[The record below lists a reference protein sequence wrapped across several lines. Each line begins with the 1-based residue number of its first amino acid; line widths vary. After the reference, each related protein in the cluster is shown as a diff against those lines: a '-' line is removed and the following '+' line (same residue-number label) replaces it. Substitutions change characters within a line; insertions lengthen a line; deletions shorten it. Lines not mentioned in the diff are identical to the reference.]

1 MHPNESLFTWHRKS
15 LKIHC
20 RSDYFLVSNGIINQI
35 QECKIIPVSFS
46 DHVAVSFSFLSK
58 DYEKRGP
65 GFFKFNNSL
74 LEDKNFIEELKENIE
89 KYKKNIAT

>member
-1 MHPNESLFTWHRKS
+1 
-15 LKIHC
+15 
-20 RSDYFLVSNGIINQI
+20 
-35 QECKIIPVSFS
+35 
-46 DHVAVSFSFLSK
+46 VAVSFSFLSK